1 MKLLDTIARQR
12 EEIKEIYSQKL
23 VDREIKVDV
32 EKKIIKVV
40 SGVRR
45 SGKSTLCLLSLKN
58 KSFGYVNFDE
68 KSLAE
73 TEDPEE
79 ILKAIKQ
86 IHGDVKILFLDEVQ
100 NLKYWELWVNSLY
113 RRGYN
118 LIVTGSN
125 AKLLSKELSTYLTG
139 RYISFEL
146 FPFSF
151 REVLKFIE
159 LDLNNIELLKEKQG
173 EIQNILVEYMKKG
186 GFPEI
191 WVKNLGKKYLETL
204 FDSIVYKDIVKR
216 WNVKYSVKIED
227 LGRYLFSIFS
237 SKYSISKLK
246 NILEFRSKT
255 TVENYLN
262 YLEEA
267 YLIFSL
273 HRFSFKE
280 KEIIKSPR
288 KVYGIDTGLINAVAS
303 VFSENIG
310 KFMENTVFL
319 ELARRYKVNRE
330 LFYFQSKEGY
340 EVDFLIK
347 QGLNINQLIQVTYAN
362 SFDEIDHREIRAL
375 LKAKELFKKY
385 KPRLTIITWDYEDER
400 EISWFG
406 KKGLI
411 EFIPMW
417 KWLLKLHKR

>member
-1 MKLLDTIARQR
+1 MYKRQ
-12 EEIKEIYSQKL
+12 
-23 VDREIKVDV
+23 
-32 EKKIIKVV
+32 
-40 SGVRR
+40 
-45 SGKSTLCLLSLKN
+45 
-58 KSFGYVNFDE
+58 
-68 KSLAE
+68 
-73 TEDPEE
+73 
-79 ILKAIKQ
+79 
-86 IHGDVKILFLDEVQ
+86 
-100 NLKYWELWVNSLY
+100 
-113 RRGYN
+113 
-118 LIVTGSN
+118 
-125 AKLLSKELSTYLTG
+125 
-139 RYISFEL
+139 
-146 FPFSF
+146 
-151 REVLKFIE
+151 
-159 LDLNNIELLKEKQG
+159 
-173 EIQNILVEYMKKG
+173 
-186 GFPEI
+186 
-191 WVKNLGKKYLETL
+191 
-204 FDSIVYKDIVKR
+204 
-216 WNVKYSVKIED
+216 
-227 LGRYLFSIFS
+227 
-237 SKYSISKLK
+237 KLK

-347 QGLNINQLIQVTYAN
+347 QGLNINQLIQVIYAN